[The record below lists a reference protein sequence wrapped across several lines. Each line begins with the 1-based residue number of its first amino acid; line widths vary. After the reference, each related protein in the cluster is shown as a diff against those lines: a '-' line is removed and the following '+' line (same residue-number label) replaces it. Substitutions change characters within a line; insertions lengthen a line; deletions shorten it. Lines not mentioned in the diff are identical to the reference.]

1 MHEMALVRNIM
12 EVVVD
17 EAEAAN
23 AAEVTAVHVIV
34 GEGRDIVDDLFESL
48 FQFLARGTV
57 ADHAR
62 IVIKKTPYQV
72 RFNVCGNEF
81 HLDLFDQRSQV
92 CASCGAQRNYKLISG
107 NELYISKIEAVP
119 KPKQETA

>member
-12 EVVVD
+12 EVVID
-17 EAEAAN
+17 EAEAAD
-23 AAEVTAVHVIV
+23 AAEVTAVHVVV

-48 FQFLARGTV
+48 FQFLARGTI
-57 ADHAR
+57 AEHAR
-62 IVIKKTPYQV
+62 IVIEKTPYQV
-72 RFNVCGNEF
+72 RCNVCGNEF
-81 HLDLFDQRSQV
+81 HIDLFDQHSQV
-92 CASCGAQRNYKLISG
+92 CPSCGADRNYKLISG

>member
-57 ADHAR
+57 AEHAR
-62 IVIKKTPYQV
+62 IVIEKTPYQV
-72 RFNVCGNEF
+72 RCNVCGNEF

-92 CASCGAQRNYKLISG
+92 CASCGAERNYKLISG
-107 NELYISKIEAVP
+107 NELYISKIQAVP

>member
-23 AAEVTAVHVIV
+23 AAEVTAVHVVV
-34 GEGRDIVDDLFESL
+34 GEGRDIVEDLFESL

-57 ADHAR
+57 AEHAR
-62 IVIKKTPYQV
+62 IVIEKTPYRV
-72 RFNVCGNEF
+72 RCNVCGEEF
-81 HLDLFDQRSQV
+81 NLSLKDQFSQV
-92 CASCGAQRNYKLISG
+92 CVGCGAERNYKLVSG
-107 NELYISKIEAVP
+107 NELFISKIEAIP
-119 KPKQETA
+119 KPKRETA

>member
-17 EAEAAN
+17 EAEAAD
-23 AAEVTAVHVIV
+23 AAEVTAVHVVV

-57 ADHAR
+57 AEHAR
-62 IVIKKTPYQV
+62 IVIEKTPYQV
-72 RFNVCGNEF
+72 RCNVCGNEF

-92 CASCGAQRNYKLISG
+92 CTSCGAERNYKLISG